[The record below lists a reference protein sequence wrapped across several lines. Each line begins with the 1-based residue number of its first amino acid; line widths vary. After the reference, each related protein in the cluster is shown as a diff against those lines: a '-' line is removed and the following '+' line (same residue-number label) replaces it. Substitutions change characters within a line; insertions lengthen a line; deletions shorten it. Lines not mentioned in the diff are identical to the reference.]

1 MRQISSNWWI
11 SVDQTYR
18 DRFDDGSLVL
28 WRPERTIW
36 INIWDDAAHGTP
48 RQRLDARICDRSPDA
63 IDLFEHDDG
72 GLLRFGYR
80 LEEPEE
86 EGGTR
91 IGVYSITVGPSST
104 VQMACYFDLEED
116 ERWAEAVSLS
126 LSFGAPEAA
135 RKAEEVVGEYGH
147 LALASVRVIG
157 PDRAPIRY
165 AYREP
170 GDNRDDSGWRFFC
183 GDEDESFAS
192 DPDNIAL
199 CPLSSLLGLDPTL
212 RLIINSPPHTAWQRA
227 SRADSW
233 EPATGPTGAGMEWS

>member
-11 SVDQTYR
+11 SVDQMYR

-36 INIWDDAAHGTP
+36 INIWDDAARGTP
-48 RQRLDARICDRSPDA
+48 RQRLDARIRDRSPDA

-116 ERWAEAVSLS
+116 ERWAEAVSRS
-126 LSFGAPEAA
+126 LSSGAPDEA
-135 RKAEEVVGEYGH
+135 REVDEHGH
-147 LALASVRVIG
+147 LVSASMRVIG

-170 GDNRDDSGWRFFC
+170 GDSRDDSGWRFFQ
-183 GDEDESFAS
+183 GDEDQAFAS

-199 CPLSSLLGLDPTL
+199 CPLSSMLGLDPTL
-212 RLIINSPPHTAWQRA
+212 RLIINSPPLTAWQRA
-227 SRADSW
+227 SRSGSW
-233 EPATGPTGAGMEWS
+233 EPAKGPTDAKLEWS